1 MYRGGDRDGGN
12 ACHVDMMVGA
22 GLHDDDVE
30 HVQRE
35 AQGNGSHHQALD
47 EELLS
52 TLRVL
57 KRRW

>member
-1 MYRGGDRDGGN
+1 
-12 ACHVDMMVGA
+12 MMVGA

-35 AQGNGSHHQALD
+35 AHGNGSHDQALD